1 MENNTY
7 SAKDI
12 IFGLQEEYVK
22 IIQELEKINQYIEL
36 CNPKVQKPVWYRSLD
51 GDGIFTD
58 LTIEKTRLEKIWQE
72 IKEKLNLDIAGKN
85 LVRISKKYDY
95 EIKKKKEYIAIKDKE
110 GLAKQIDKIYSYEFT
125 KQKEIGL
132 NYNEPQG
139 SNFHLAADPL
149 DVSIIE
155 RNQEEELSPI
165 KGSII
170 ANYTENMDTININLV
185 TGRENGVDLS
195 KFLNAR
201 FKKEEVPQYYRD
213 IIEAGEDIQRELI
226 IPKEQSIIYERTKYA
241 ITREPKK
248 LILTKIKHTN

>member
-36 CNPKVQKPVWYRSLD
+36 CSPKVQKPVWYTHPH
-51 GDGIFTD
+51 GDGIYTH
-58 LTIEKTRLEKIWQE
+58 LIIEKTRLEKAWQE
-72 IKEKLNLDIAGKN
+72 IKEKLDIGIVGKN
-85 LVRISKKYDY
+85 LVEILKRYDY
-95 EIKKKKEYIAIKDKE
+95 EPKIRNKYIEIKDKE
-110 GLAKQIDKIYSYEFT
+110 GLAKQIDKIYSYEIA
-125 KQKEIGL
+125 KPKEIEL
-132 NYNEPQG
+132 DYNEQQA
-139 SNFHLAADPL
+139 SNLFLAIEQIG
-149 DVSIIE
+149 VSVLE
-155 RNQEEELSPI
+155 FNQEKEISLL
-165 KGSII
+165 KKSIR
-170 ANYTENMDTININLV
+170 ATYTGNIDTINIV
-185 TGRENGVDLS
+185 TNCRRKDRIDLS